1 MVNYNSKN
9 VLINILKTVFIAFF
23 ISFSLVFMLPDTL
36 TGKVYAE
43 TTTTYTQ
50 TDEEEEKESPFV
62 HLKEFRF
69 GTGNLVVFLILI
81 GILVGRKVK
90 DYLNEKQKE
99 SK

>member
-1 MVNYNSKN
+1 
-9 VLINILKTVFIAFF
+9 
-23 ISFSLVFMLPDTL
+23 MLPDTL

-50 TDEEEEKESPFV
+50 NDEEDEENKSPFE

-69 GTGNLVVFLILI
+69 GTGNFIVFVILI